1 MLEQD
6 PDNLP
11 IVQQW
16 IDKWTWRGYRV
27 LTWSA

>member
-1 MLEQD
+1 VIKFILEQD

-16 IDKWTWRGYRV
+16 IDKWTGV
-27 LTWSA
+27 ATAC